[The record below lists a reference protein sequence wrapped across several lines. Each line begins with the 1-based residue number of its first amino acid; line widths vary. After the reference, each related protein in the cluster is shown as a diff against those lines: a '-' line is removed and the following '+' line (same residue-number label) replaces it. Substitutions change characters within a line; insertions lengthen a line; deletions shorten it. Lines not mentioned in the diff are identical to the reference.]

1 MIEKLISISHNARY
15 EHLNPTDS

>member
-15 EHLNPTDS
+15 EHVNPTDS